1 MQRTIY
7 LNFSD
12 LTEEAREEIISIAK
26 NNVLESDKEDIIEE
40 YGEDMLETIVS
51 ERAERELNNIN
62 FIFNA

>member
-1 MQRTIY
+1 MQKTIY

-12 LTEEAREEIISIAK
+12 LTEEAREEIMSIAK
-26 NNVLESDKEDIIEE
+26 SNVLETDKDDIVEE

>member
-12 LTEEAREEIISIAK
+12 LTEEAREEIMGIAK
-26 NNVLESDKEDIIEE
+26 NNVLESDKEGIIEE

-51 ERAERELNNIN
+51 ERAERELDNIN
-62 FIFNA
+62 FIFNT

>member
-1 MQRTIY
+1 MKRTIY

-12 LTEEAREEIISIAK
+12 LTEEAREEIMSIAK
-26 NNVLESDKEDIIEE
+26 HNVLESDKEDIIEE
-40 YGEDMLETIVS
+40 YGKDMLETIVS

>member
-12 LTEEAREEIISIAK
+12 LTEEAREKIMSIAEG
-26 NNVLESDKEDIIEE
+26 NVLETDREDIIKE

-62 FIFNA
+62 FIFNV

>member
-12 LTEEAREEIISIAK
+12 LTEEAREEIMCIAK